1 MKIEKQVI
9 HRAIITIQQ
18 GKLTGEEQ
26 ATIAVNIQRG
36 HLIKSISQ
44 DDGEII
50 IVMEMEGELEEVLK
64 T

>member
-9 HRAIITIQQ
+9 HRAIITVQQ